1 VPKKTDF
8 PDWHGF
14 GTTEQ
19 YRSWGL
25 WQGLSLLAGF
35 AVLLLFLVA
44 VAIWAV
50 AG

>member
-1 VPKKTDF
+1 MARRTDF
-8 PDWHGF
+8 PDWRGF

-25 WQGLSLLAGF
+25 WQGLTLLACF
-35 AVLLLFLVA
+35 AVLLIALV
-44 VAIWAV
+44 VGVIWSV